1 MSGTNARNTRLRG
14 PAPAAL
20 ETGKVLTVFIR
31 GDVIVEDRDLLLGV
45 APRGPHRFVG
55 ALWEREEY
63 FGALSAGLAQSQP
76 PPHQG

>member
-1 MSGTNARNTRLRG
+1 MLGTQGCVDQPQQPWR
-14 PAPAAL
+14 P
-20 ETGKVLTVFIR
+20 GKVLTVFVH
-31 GDVIVEDRDLLLGV
+31 GDVIVEDRGLLLGV
-45 APRGPHRFVG
+45 APRGPPRFVD